1 MTIHRATIQPT
12 DRPATVGWIQRR
24 STQGG
29 LWQALAY
36 FLCTVIGIG
45 YVFPLYWM
53 IVTALKTDS
62 EIFLFPPSWYPIVPQ
77 WQNFL
82 ASTQYIPF
90 WTYIFNTVLICGL
103 TIIGTVISCSLIAYG
118 FARVQWP
125 GRNAVFLAYL
135 STIMLPGQVTMIP
148 LYIFWRKVNL
158 GLQGIELVYRYIYW
172 YPLAAF
178 LVAILPLVV
187 PAFFGNALYVFLL
200 RQFFLTIPNE
210 LSDAARIDGASE
222 LGIFARIM
230 VPLLKPA
237 LATVALFTFVNSY
250 RDYLG
255 PLIYL
260 QDQSQWTISLGLKMF
275 QNMYGAQW
283 QLMMAAATLTMIPTV
298 ILFFLT
304 QRTFIEGITLTGI
317 KG

>member
-1 MTIHRATIQPT
+1 MHYSSMSFVAPYQDHGVSTHGRRFEPSAI
-12 DRPATVGWIQRR
+12 VSRR
-24 STQGG
+24 SAPISAQIEYVE
-29 LWQALAY
+29 LAICMKAKLSLCFSG
-36 FLCTVIGIG
+36 FLDRIK
-45 YVFPLYWM
+45 PLGNC
-53 IVTALKTDS
+53 IL
-62 EIFLFPPSWYPIVPQ
+62 
-77 WQNFL
+77 
-82 ASTQYIPF
+82 YIPF
-90 WTYIFNTVLICGL
+90 WSYIFNTVLISGL

-118 FARVQWP
+118 FARIQWP

-148 LYIFWRKVNL
+148 LYIFWRRVNL
-158 GLQGIELVYRYIYW
+158 GLQDIEIVYRYVYW

>member
-1 MTIHRATIQPT
+1 MSVSTSSLTQ
-12 DRPATVGWIQRR
+12 VNWSQRR
-24 STQGG
+24 STQAR

-36 FLCTVIGIG
+36 VLCTVIGLA
-45 YVFPLYWM
+45 YLFPLYWM
-53 IVTALKTDS
+53 IATALKTDK
-62 EIFLFPPSWYPIVPQ
+62 EIFLFPPTWVPTDPQ

-82 ASTQYIPF
+82 ASTEYIPF
-90 WTYIFNTVLICGL
+90 WSYIFNTVVICAL
-103 TIIGTVISCSLIAYG
+103 TILGTVVSCALIAYG

-125 GRNAVFLAYL
+125 GRNWVFLAYL

-158 GLQGIELVYRYIYW
+158 ALQGVDLVYRYIYW

-178 LVAILPLVV
+178 LVAALPLIV

-222 LGIFARIM
+222 LGIFWRIM

-237 LATVALFTFVNSY
+237 LATVALFTFVNAY

-260 QDQSQWTISLGLKMF
+260 QDQTQWTISLGLKMF

-283 QLMMAAATLTMIPTV
+283 QLMMAASALTMIPTV

-304 QRTFIEGITLTGI
+304 QRTFIEGIALTGI

>member
-1 MTIHRATIQPT
+1 MTAG
-12 DRPATVGWIQRR
+12 TVKSNPSISWARRR
-24 STQGG
+24 STQDG
-29 LWQALAY
+29 LWRGLAY
-36 FLCTVIGIG
+36 FLCTLLGLS

-53 IVTALKTDS
+53 MVTALKTDS
-62 EIFLFPPSWYPIVPQ
+62 EIFLFPPTWYPTAPQ

-90 WTYIFNTVLICGL
+90 WTYIFNTLVICAL
-103 TIIGTVISCSLIAYG
+103 TIIGTVFSCALIAYG

-125 GRNAVFLAYL
+125 GRNLVFMAYL

-148 LYIFWRKVNL
+148 LYIFWRNVNL
-158 GLQGIELVYRYIYW
+158 SIQNIDLVYRYVYW
-172 YPLAAF
+172 YPFAAF
-178 LVAILPLVV
+178 LVAALPLIV

-222 LGIFARIM
+222 WGIFTRIM
-230 VPLLKPA
+230 APLLKPA
-237 LATVALFTFVNSY
+237 LATVALFTFVNNY

-298 ILFFLT
+298 LLFFFT
-304 QRTFIEGITLTGI
+304 QRTFIEGIALTGI